1 MAKNKTAATNA
12 SVGEFIKAVKDA
24 DKRADCKTIM
34 AMMRS
39 ASGKRARMWGAS
51 IVGFGSYEYRYS
63 SGKVGAWPL
72 TGVSPRA
79 QNIAIY
85 VMPGF
90 EKYNALLKKLGKHK
104 IGKSCL
110 YIKRLSDVDELVLDT
125 LIERSVN
132 DMNKKYNSG

>member
-1 MAKNKTAATNA
+1 MAKNKTAVTNA
-12 SVGEFIKAVKDA
+12 SVGDFIKAVIDT

-34 AMMRS
+34 AMMR
-39 ASGKRARMWGAS
+39 AATGKRARMWGGT
-51 IVGFGSYEYRYS
+51 IVGFGSYEYRYA
-63 SGKVGAWPL
+63 SGKEGEWPL
-72 TGVSPRA
+72 TGLSPRA

-90 EKYNALLKKLGKHK
+90 EKYKALLKKLGKHK

-110 YIKRLSDVDELVLDT
+110 YIKRLSDVDESVLNT
-125 LIERSVN
+125 LIERSVK